1 MVGWRKA
8 VGMLALTLIVLV
20 GLVPGAHAAQTFV
33 TGLSN
38 DGVTAGSGPG
48 SYVRWSR
55 AFYSRGVD
63 MSTGTATQDSSVV
76 VVHNR
81 QSFAVGRLDLYSNTL
96 DTVLAVKVTEKN
108 DAIANV
114 DLVQL
119 WRDNGDGIFDPNTD
133 VQVSSSVAGLA
144 FTGVAASDSI
154 ATFAFTP
161 ASAVAAGMV
170 VPAQAA
176 WTNAGN
182 MNVTG
187 AHLTLFVVY
196 KTAQQVYNG
205 TKLRAA
211 FQAGT
216 SGVVLSST
224 FQDPANVLTGVFNN
238 GAGASLNTLLEDDA
252 IPAGYELAAAYT
264 VPALNIGGIVQ
275 TDYNSPTLGFYSL
288 PAAHHGTAGDVNV
301 PIVKFDLTAPGP
313 IGGTLFGRADVGAVR
328 DTLNSVI
335 VSSENTYDLDVKTV
349 RLWLKARGNTADSVQ
364 ISGPANLPF
373 YSGNPDT
380 LIAEKGNVAGATP
393 FSNGKVTLNA
403 NKIVSFLPTG
413 KDTFLL
419 TYELNAQGSSHDN
432 DVLDLKIA
440 QFDIFG
446 SRTGYTPP
454 NDAAVDNAVITFQ
467 SLPFTV
473 WIDTLNT
480 QRALNANSVPDHKS
494 SGDRLK
500 LAGTINIGD
509 STNTAGC
516 FASPELAQVKVKNA
530 NSDIDSLIVDL
541 RAFGHGMRYSLGKSG
556 WRPLGS
562 DSVWS
567 DTFAVI
573 DPSHG
578 TFNDANGYWD
588 QFSLDRYAADS
599 YNRPDGPINNN
610 GGTGFLVSPDGPY
623 TLGSGPA
630 AGVAAL
636 GKGFPKWFAYRHD
649 LSNNVVVDSGWA
661 TTGFP
666 GDKYSNASFTPLP
679 VNTWLPDRVKNVY
692 FSNADSGKV
701 NIHFESTSGG
711 KLENGNNTAGMVG
724 GTASFLIYAQA
735 NWKSGDP
742 SGDIDWSHAVDTIPD
757 AEYWN
762 GSNFFTVDHRIRDLF
777 GVAGNPATKVMH
789 LADGK
794 DYLFGV
800 RTRDAEGNLE
810 LNKFAYSDVPDTLG
824 PVVNLI
830 APTRSCGIYGPE
842 HALDV
847 FAVVDSAS
855 KDVNSGS
862 VYMHFRVKDIDPSTA
877 GDQPGA
883 WDSVNVETLAGGDF
897 DHEPVQM
904 SRIGSSFWY
913 NTRIVKITS
922 SHQTDFWQQDIYE
935 YTVTS
940 TDNSGNTETA
950 DHAYNRVNSLL
961 QGGLNHN
968 CVIWDHVSPVCELI
982 KINGQETSSAQ
993 LPQIDAAT
1001 DSTTLTVRV
1010 TDAVEDYF
1018 GLPYFVRSNLGGDSH
1033 TYGWVYPVNHELTV
1047 KYPTVGAVGSS
1058 PVPGGLTGL
1067 AYVEVMDSAYNFC
1080 ESEAAFFIR
1089 DNTPPSAYWSAPQK
1103 NFRLAFPCWLTVK
1116 ATDNACLAGAVFT
1129 LYDNAGTFL
1138 DTIITLPAPTDE
1150 AKAARKNAKKLGAKD
1165 ASVSETYSYYWQK
1178 SLEYAIARG
1187 LTDGGVY
1194 VLKATVYDCAGNT
1207 VTATT
1212 SFIFD
1217 GLAPTLKLAIIDPVM
1232 QNGHVVV
1239 SNGSPVAFKATPSG
1253 PYSNDVVKAEFFSKS
1268 KSAPDEYFSYN
1279 KFATV
1284 TAQRDGGY
1292 WATSVFPDNDSIVVR
1307 VIGFDAAGNMAYDT
1321 DDDGEFDPGTLAAA
1335 FTTPSAVLFYTIA
1348 APDWA
1353 LESVTDV
1360 TTGQVYH
1367 VSPKLNKSQAC
1378 AYATGDDS
1386 LWIQPQ
1392 DDSQAQNTAFVEY
1405 RLSGPGIGSNLP
1417 NNTNATIQ
1425 LGHSN
1430 SAPYNFGFSLKSL
1443 GGLQEYLAVNGYWT
1457 GTLTMRVYDIS
1468 GSYTDEDAICLG
1480 VTNTRPSQACI
1491 TEPLPGCVVYGDV
1504 SVSAI
1509 VIDSHF
1515 IRKVR
1520 FEYQDRSSGEAGA
1533 WVPFDSALSVPCSD
1547 NRASKIKPQS
1557 VPLQCPPQTFSATW
1571 HTKLF
1576 NLADGQYGL
1585 RAVAIDSAGNIDA
1598 SPKNIVVTLDNKGPS
1613 VSLGPVPAWVG
1624 GGTSWV
1630 NPLNG
1635 HAIYPVLHLS
1645 AVVTG
1650 GTPQASVTFQA
1661 KAAGNDPGGTWV
1673 TLGTVDHAPYVMD
1686 YVFTASNQNLWK
1698 NNLCTTCG
1706 TQIRAV
1712 VDDEACG
1719 PGRNA
1724 FDLSAIIKCD
1734 FSAPVC
1740 YFTSV
1745 ADVPVNG
1752 NTLPVDVT
1760 SGTSVPLVA
1769 GAWDNV
1775 PTADVNVGM
1784 DSVSFTVNSPN
1795 GTRVFDVGYPASAAT
1810 AGQYTVYWNT
1820 TGLTAGLYT
1829 VNFKAWDL
1837 LHNYCSSSTQV
1848 KVIDNLAPIA
1858 SICAITDHHVLAIS
1872 YDRDVNDITFQ
1883 YRPQGGTNWRALG
1896 IATRLQKSQLTKD
1909 QAKALGRRVARKL
1922 ANGNVPVTLWST
1934 DYDASKDPNGT
1945 YEFRAIARD
1954 TANNSDPSQAPLTSG
1969 TLAVNNGLATWT
1981 FAAVPQL
1988 KSLSFTGNESACDSV
2003 IVNTTTD
2010 GSCGIPGVVVVSRA
2024 INQPATSFYASLV
2037 SMGQNS
2043 INSTTF
2049 YGSAAI
2055 DEIVGNGG
2063 NAWVFACCMT
2073 SANTVS
2079 LIQNGLVDF
2088 AVTPSLGSNST
2099 VTGVDG
2105 YASAYFPPNS
2115 LSYTTS
2121 FEILPVD
2128 MPQPQPDNNRVRGV
2142 PTPSGALECFTQCYY
2157 NFKVKGG
2164 ANKQSVKENSPNFNK
2179 PVTIGLKYGTPAGP
2193 NTQKALT
2200 VARWD
2205 YNNSQ
2210 WVFGDVVRATINP
2223 ANNTASALV
2232 NRDGCYAVVELDT
2245 ACSAGNLTLTDV
2257 RAIPGELSAPAHQQ
2271 VPLNSGY
2278 VDAKPCFSA
2287 NIQETFSNSDNVSNV
2302 EVWVRPVG
2310 GNYIKMYDY
2319 KNSFTHCGLDQNSGY
2334 EAGSGFLNLC
2344 YEAAENEGC
2353 ADNNPGSDDGAFPA
2367 LKTGNYQLKVTATTR
2382 LGYCQTQEVTFN
2394 VDANGPTVANLTPAY
2409 QGNNP
2414 VIVYSASDAG
2424 AGVSQKWQAVDL
2436 FVQEFDRDNAT
2447 IKSPIY
2453 KGTFYPGT
2461 GIASDS
2467 SRANAGGGTTFFY
2480 SVKTNFD
2487 LKKGDHLRAV
2497 VYGGQDADWFI
2508 DAHSSYDGTGPARQY
2523 VANGGVRDSLN
2534 NAAGPLEI
2542 NTTYDPDHAVRPGV
2556 TVITAGCVGPNAS
2569 IKFTVA
2575 DDGAGIDWSSL
2586 SITYSNAAT
2595 GAVYGTHHI
2604 NNVTRDGNTVTD
2616 ATTFNWAN
2624 GTSVK
2629 AVIHVTDNGSPR
2641 GEENFEYN
2649 FTVDA
2654 TGPTI
2659 TLASGANQ
2667 TDAKIALDV
2676 DGKDCAGNFDIDWST
2691 VTVTIN
2697 GVATEAFTVD
2707 QGLHRIYVNN
2717 PGFGKT
2723 LVVTVMDKAGN
2734 TGTYRGTTESGNL
2747 GFGSGGLAPHNYPN
2761 PFDNKASNNTTTIAL
2776 GLTKSAIVEI
2786 RIFDLA
2792 GNPLKSWSGINATP
2806 VTTVI
2811 WDGRDDEGR
2820 AVARGVYLARIKAT
2834 DGSRTASAIIKIAV
2848 AR

>member
-20 GLVPGAHAAQTFV
+20 GLVPGAQAAQTWV

-48 SYVRWSR
+48 SYVRRSR

-81 QSFAVGRLDLYSNTL
+81 QSFGVGRLDLYSNTA

-108 DAIANV
+108 TAIANV

-144 FTGVAASDSI
+144 FTGVALSDSI
-154 ATFAFTP
+154 ATFAFSP
-161 ASAVAAGMV
+161 ASAVASGMV
-170 VPAQAA
+170 IPAQAA
-176 WTNAGN
+176 WTLAGN

-187 AHLTLFVVY
+187 ARLTLWVVY
-196 KTAQQVYNG
+196 KTSQQVYNG

-216 SGVVLSST
+216 SGVTTSST
-224 FQDPANVLTGVFNN
+224 FQDPTNVLNGVFNA
-238 GAGASLNTLLEDDA
+238 GAGASLNALLENDA
-252 IPAGYELAAAYT
+252 IPAGYEIAAAYT
-264 VPALNIGGIVQ
+264 VPALNLTNVIQ
-275 TDYNSPTLGFYSL
+275 TDYWSPTLGFYNL
-288 PAAHHGTAGDVNV
+288 PAQHHGTAGDLNV
-301 PIVKFDLTAPGP
+301 PIVKFDLTAPAS
-313 IGGTLFGRADVGAVR
+313 IGGTLFGRADVGALR
-328 DTLNSVI
+328 DTLQSVI
-335 VSSENTYDLDVKTV
+335 VTSENTYDLDVKTV
-349 RLWLKARGNTADSVQ
+349 RLWLKAVGNADDSVQ
-364 ISGPANLPF
+364 LTGT
-373 YSGNPDT
+373 PDT
-380 LIAEKGNVAGATP
+380 LVAERGNVAGATP
-393 FSNGKVTLNA
+393 FSGGKATLNA
-403 NKIVSFLPTG
+403 SRTVSFLPTESR
-413 KDTFLL
+413 TFLL
-419 TYELNAQGSSHDN
+419 TYELNAQGTSHDN

-440 QFDIFG
+440 QFDITG

-454 NDAAVDNAVITFQ
+454 NDAGIDNAVITFQ

-480 QRALNANSVPDHKS
+480 QRPLNANSVPDHKFT
-494 SGDRLK
+494 GDRLK

-509 STNTAGC
+509 STNTLGC

-541 RAFGHGMRYSLGKSG
+541 RAFGHGMRYMLAKTG

-578 TFNDANGYWD
+578 TFNDANGYD
-588 QFSLDRYAADS
+588 PQYSLDRYAADS
-599 YNRPDGPINNN
+599 YNRPDGLYNAN
-610 GGTGFLVSPDGPY
+610 GGTGFLISPEGPY

-636 GKGFPKWFAYRHD
+636 NKGFPKWFAYRHD

-666 GDKYSNASFTPLP
+666 GDKYSNPSYVPLP
-679 VNTWLPDRVKNVY
+679 VNTWLPDRARNVY
-692 FSNADSGKV
+692 FSNSDSGKV
-701 NIHFESTSGG
+701 SIHFDPELAG
-711 KLENGNNTAGMVG
+711 KLQDGSGTQGLVG
-724 GTASFLIYAQA
+724 GTAAFLLYAQS
-735 NWKSGDP
+735 NWTSGDP
-742 SGDIDWSHAVDTIPD
+742 SGDIDWSHPVDTIPST
-757 AEYWN
+757 EYWS
-762 GSNFFTVDHRIRDLF
+762 GSFNWVNHKIRNLF
-777 GVAGNPATKVMH
+777 GAVGALALQPVH

-830 APTRSCGIYGPE
+830 SPTRQCGIYGPK
-842 HALDV
+842 HGLDI

-855 KDVNSGS
+855 KDVDAGS
-862 VYMHFRVKDIDPSTA
+862 VYLHFRVKDIDPSTP
-877 GDQPGA
+877 GNQPGG
-883 WDSVNVETLAGGDF
+883 WDSLAVEDQNDGDF
-897 DHEPVQM
+897 DHVPVPMQRLGQ
-904 SRIGSSFWY
+904 SYWYSITIEVLNSSAAG
-913 NTRIVKITS
+913 
-922 SHQTDFWQQDIYE
+922 DAWQQDIYE

-940 TDNSGNTETA
+940 TDNSGNTETP
-950 DHAYNRVNSLL
+950 DHAYNRANSLL

-968 CVIWDHVSPVCELI
+968 CVVWDHVDPVCELI
-982 KINGQETSSAQ
+982 KINGQETSSAI
-993 LPQIDAAT
+993 LPAIDVNT
-1001 DSTTLTVRV
+1001 DSTTLLVRV

-1018 GLPYFVRSNLGGDSH
+1018 GLPYFVRSDLGGSTH

-1047 KYPTVGAVGSS
+1047 KYPTVGAVGIS
-1058 PVPGGLTGL
+1058 PVPGGLTGT
-1067 AYVEVMDSAYNFC
+1067 AHVEVMDSAYNEC
-1080 ESEAAFFIR
+1080 ATEATFFIK
-1089 DNTPPSAYWSAPQK
+1089 DNTPPTAYWSAPQK
-1103 NFRLAFPCWLTVK
+1103 NFRLSFPCWLTVK
-1116 ATDNACLAGAVFT
+1116 ASDNACLGGAVFM
-1129 LYDNAGTFL
+1129 LFDHNSGAFL
-1138 DTIITLPAPTDE
+1138 DTIATLPIPIE
-1150 AKAARKNAKKLGAKD
+1150 EEGKAAKNLPKSQGGKTVTPS
-1165 ASVSETYSYYWQK
+1165 SVTATYSYYWQK

-1194 VLKATVYDCAGNT
+1194 DLKATVYDCAGNSVT
-1207 VTATT
+1207 VTT

-1217 GLAPTLKLAIIDPVM
+1217 GIAPTLKLAIIDPVIRD
-1232 QNGHVVV
+1232 GHVVV
-1239 SNGSPVAFKATPSG
+1239 SNGSPVTFKATPSG
-1253 PYSNDVVKAEFFSKS
+1253 PFSNDVTGAKFYSKS
-1268 KSAPDEYFSYN
+1268 KSAPDEAFSYN
-1279 KFATV
+1279 NFANVST
-1284 TAQRDGGY
+1284 QRDGGY
-1292 WATSVFPDNDSIVVR
+1292 WATSVFQDNDSIVVR
-1307 VIGFDAAGNMAYDT
+1307 VIGYDAAGNLAYDS
-1321 DDDGEFDPGTLAAA
+1321 DDDGNLDPGTLAAA
-1335 FTTPSAVLFYTIA
+1335 FTIPSAVLFYTIP

-1353 LESVTDV
+1353 LETVTDV

-1417 NNTNATIQ
+1417 NSDNATIV

-1430 SAPYNFGFSLKSL
+1430 AAPYNFGFSLKSL
-1443 GGLQEYLAVNGYWT
+1443 GGLQEFLAVNGYWT

-1491 TEPLPGCVVYGDV
+1491 TEPLPGCVVYGEV
-1504 SVSAI
+1504 SVEAI
-1509 VIDSHF
+1509 VIDSHLL
-1515 IRKVR
+1515 RKVR
-1520 FEYQDRSSGEAGA
+1520 FEYQDRTGAPGA
-1533 WVPFDSALSVPCSD
+1533 WVPFDSALSVACSD
-1547 NRASKIKPQS
+1547 RIHAVAPQS
-1557 VPLQCPPQTFSATW
+1557 IAPACGAQTFSATW
-1571 HTKLF
+1571 HTQLF
-1576 NLADGQYGL
+1576 GLADGQYGL

-1598 SPKNIVVTLDNKGPS
+1598 SPKNIVVTLDNKGPK
-1613 VSLGPVPAWVG
+1613 VTLGPVPAWVG
-1624 GGTSWV
+1624 GGTYWTNAS
-1630 NPLNG
+1630 NG
-1635 HAIYPVLHLS
+1635 NALYPVLHLS
-1645 AVVTG
+1645 AAVTG
-1650 GTPQASVTFQA
+1650 GTSNAEVTFQA
-1661 KAAGNDPGGTWV
+1661 KAAGDDPSGSWV
-1673 TLGTVDHAPYVMD
+1673 TLGTVYHAPYVMD
-1686 YVFTASNQNLWK
+1686 YVFTTSNQNLWK

-1712 VDDEACG
+1712 VNDEACG
-1719 PGRNA
+1719 PGRSA
-1724 FDLSAIIKCD
+1724 FDLSGIVKCD
-1734 FSAPVC
+1734 FSSPVC

-1745 ADVPVNG
+1745 AEVPVND

-1775 PTADVNVGM
+1775 PTAEVNVGM
-1784 DSVSFTVNSPN
+1784 DSVSFTVYSPN

-1820 TGLTAGLYT
+1820 TGLTPGLYT
-1829 VNFKAWDL
+1829 VNFHAWDL
-1837 LHNYCSSSTQV
+1837 LHNYCSSSVEV

-1858 SICAITDHHVLAIS
+1858 SICAITDYHVLAVS
-1872 YDRDVNDITFQ
+1872 YDQDVNDITFQ
-1883 YRPQGGTNWRALG
+1883 YRPQGGTNWRDLG
-1896 IATRLQKSQLTKD
+1896 IADKLYKGMLTKD

-1922 ANGNVPVTLWST
+1922 ASGNVPVTLWST
-1934 DYDASKDPNGT
+1934 NYDASKDPNGT

-1954 TANNSDPSQAPLTSG
+1954 TANNSSPSLAPLTSG
-1969 TLAVNNGLATWT
+1969 TLTVSNGLASWA

-1988 KSLSFTGNESACDSV
+1988 KSLSFTANESQCDSV
-2003 IVNTTTD
+2003 IVNVTTD
-2010 GSCGIPGVVVVSRA
+2010 GSCGIPGVVEVSRE
-2024 INQPATSFYASLV
+2024 INTPASTFHASLV

-2043 INSTTF
+2043 INSSTF
-2049 YGSAAI
+2049 YGSASL
-2055 DEIVGNGG
+2055 ESIVDIGG
-2063 NAWVFACCMT
+2063 NSWVFACCQT
-2073 SANTVS
+2073 GANTVS
-2079 LIQNGLVDF
+2079 LIRSGVTVF
-2088 AVTPSLGSNST
+2088 AITPSLGSNST
-2099 VTGVDG
+2099 VTGADG
-2105 YASAYFPPNS
+2105 YASAYFPPNTV
-2115 LSYTTS
+2115 SYSTTV
-2121 FEILPVD
+2121 EILPTD

-2142 PTPSGALECFTQCYY
+2142 PTPSGALECITICGEQ
-2157 NFKVKGG
+2157 NKGRV
-2164 ANKQSVKENSPNFNK
+2164 NKQSVKGYSNQFNK

-2193 NTQKALT
+2193 NTTSALT

-2205 YNNSQ
+2205 YYYGAWMFS
-2210 WVFGDVVRATINP
+2210 DVIRATINP

-2232 NRDGCYAVVELDT
+2232 TSDGCYAVVEIDT

-2257 RAIPGELSAPAHQQ
+2257 RALPGELAAPAHQQ

-2278 VDAKPCFSA
+2278 VDSKPCFSA
-2287 NIQETFSNSDNVSNV
+2287 NIQETFSNSDNVLNV
-2302 EVWVRPVG
+2302 EVWLRPVG
-2310 GNYIKMYDY
+2310 GNYIKLYDF
-2319 KNSFTHCGLDQNSGY
+2319 KNSFVHCGLDQSSGY
-2334 EAGSGFLNLC
+2334 ESGSGFLNLC
-2344 YEAAENEGC
+2344 YEAVENEGC
-2353 ADNNPGSDDGAFPA
+2353 ADNHPGSDDGAFPA

-2382 LGYCQTQEVTFN
+2382 LGYCQSREVTFL
-2394 VDANGPTVANLTPAY
+2394 VDANGPTVNNLTPAY

-2414 VIVYSASDAG
+2414 VILYSASDAG
-2424 AGVSQKWQAVDL
+2424 AGVSQKWQAVDV

-2447 IKSPIY
+2447 IKAPIY

-2467 SRANAGGGTTFFY
+2467 SKANAGGGTTFFY

-2497 VYGGQDADWFI
+2497 VYGGQDEDWYSDEI
-2508 DAHSSYDGTGPARQY
+2508 NYSTGPARQY

-2556 TVITAGCVGPNAS
+2556 TVITAGCVGANGS

-2586 SITYSNAAT
+2586 SITYSNATT
-2595 GAVYGTHHI
+2595 GVVYGTHHI

-2616 ATTFNWAN
+2616 NTTFNWAN
-2624 GTSVK
+2624 GTPVK

-2641 GEENFEYN
+2641 GEENFEYS

-2676 DGKDCAGNFDIDWST
+2676 AGTDCAGVFDIDWST

-2697 GVATEAFTVD
+2697 GVATEGFSVD

-2723 LVVTVMDKAGN
+2723 LVVTVKDKAGN
-2734 TGTYRGTTESGNL
+2734 TGTYRGTTESGSL
-2747 GFGSGGLAPHNYPN
+2747 GFGSGGVAPHNYPN

-2776 GLTKSAIVEI
+2776 GLTKSANVDIN
-2786 RIFDLA
+2786 IFDLA
-2792 GNPLKSWSGINATP
+2792 GNPVKSWTGINATP

-2820 AVARGVYLARIKAT
+2820 AVARGVYLGRIKAT